1 MKPRREQAPA
11 LRKIPLY
18 QRNFE
23 GEHMEKTDILSMNKE
38 ELTAYIVSLGE
49 PKFRATQIW
58 GWLLKGA
65 DFSEMKNLPAALRA
79 KLEENA
85 FVATAKPVRKLVS
98 KDGTIKYLYEL
109 HDGEKIESVLMRYK
123 HGNTIC
129 ISTEAGC
136 PMGCAFCASTLKG
149 LSRRLLPSEMLS
161 QIISTQKDTGERVDG
176 IVLMGIGEPL
186 DNYDNVLKFLRL
198 VGSPEGLNIGYR
210 HISLSTCGLV
220 DRIGR
225 LAEENLAITLS
236 ISLHA
241 ADDETRSSLM
251 PVNKKWNIE
260 QLLTACR
267 AYFEKTGRRI
277 SFEYTLV
284 RGKNDTVSDAN
295 KLADVLYKYCAG
307 MPLHV
312 NLIPVNNVEERGFL
326 PSEKSG
332 IEAFARTLEGRHIA
346 ATVRRKLGSD
356 IDASCGQ
363 LRAEHGI

>member
-1 MKPRREQAPA
+1 
-11 LRKIPLY
+11 
-18 QRNFE
+18 
-23 GEHMEKTDILSMNKE
+23 MEKVDILSMTKE
-38 ELTAYIVSLGE
+38 ELTAFIISLGE
-49 PKFRATQIW
+49 PKFRATQVW
-58 GWLLKGA
+58 GWIMKGA
-65 DFSEMKNLPAALRA
+65 DFSEMKNVPAALRA

-85 FVATAKPVRKLVS
+85 FIASAKIARRLVS
-98 KDGTIKYLYEL
+98 TDGTIKYLYEL
-109 HDGEKIESVLMRYK
+109 HDGEKIESVFMRYK

-136 PMGCAFCASTLKG
+136 AMGCAFCASTLKG

-161 QIISTQKDTGERVDG
+161 QIISTEKDTGERISG

-198 VGSPEGLNIGYR
+198 VGSPDGLNIGYR

-220 DRIGR
+220 DRIYR
-225 LAEENLAITLS
+225 LAEEDLAITLS

-241 ADDETRSSLM
+241 PDDETRSSLM
-251 PVNKKWNIE
+251 PVNKRWNIE

-284 RGKNDTVSDAN
+284 RGKNDGVSEAN
-295 KLADVLYKYCAG
+295 RLADVLYRYCAG

-312 NLIPVNNVEERGFL
+312 NLIPVNSVEERGFL

-332 IEAFARTLEGRHIA
+332 IEAFVRTLEGRHIV
-346 ATVRRKLGSD
+346 ATVRRTLGSD

-363 LRAEHGI
+363 LRSGDK

>member
-1 MKPRREQAPA
+1 
-11 LRKIPLY
+11 
-18 QRNFE
+18 
-23 GEHMEKTDILSMNKE
+23 MEKVDILSMTKE
-38 ELTAYIVSLGE
+38 ELTAFTISLGE
-49 PKFRATQIW
+49 PKFRATQVW
-58 GWLLKGA
+58 GWLMKGA
-65 DFSEMKNLPAALRA
+65 DFSEMKNVPAALRA

-85 FVATAKPVRKLVS
+85 FIASAKIARRLVS
-98 KDGTIKYLYEL
+98 TDGTIKYLYEL
-109 HDGEKIESVLMRYK
+109 HDGEKIESVFMRYK

-136 PMGCAFCASTLKG
+136 AMGCAFCASTLKG

-161 QIISTQKDTGERVDG
+161 QIISTEKDTGERISG

-198 VGSPEGLNIGYR
+198 VGSPDGLNIGYR

-220 DRIGR
+220 DRIYR
-225 LAEENLAITLS
+225 LAEEDLAITLS
-236 ISLHA
+236 ISHHA
-241 ADDETRSSLM
+241 PDDETRSSLM
-251 PVNKKWNIE
+251 PVNKRWNIE

-284 RGKNDTVSDAN
+284 RGKNDGVSEAN
-295 KLADVLYKYCAG
+295 RLADVLYRYCAG

-312 NLIPVNNVEERGFL
+312 NLIPVNSVEERGFL

-332 IEAFARTLEGRHIA
+332 IEAFVRTLEGRHIV
-346 ATVRRKLGSD
+346 ATVRRTLGSD

-363 LRAEHGI
+363 LRSGDK

>member
-1 MKPRREQAPA
+1 
-11 LRKIPLY
+11 
-18 QRNFE
+18 
-23 GEHMEKTDILSMNKE
+23 MEKTDILSMNKE

-79 KLEENA
+79 KLEEYA

>member
-1 MKPRREQAPA
+1 
-11 LRKIPLY
+11 
-18 QRNFE
+18 
-23 GEHMEKTDILSMNKE
+23 MEKIDILSMNKE
-38 ELTAYIVSLGE
+38 ELTAYIISLGE
-49 PKFRATQIW
+49 PKFRASQIW

-65 DFSEMKNLPAALRA
+65 NFSEMKNLPTALRA

-85 FVATAKPVRKLVS
+85 FVASAKIAKKFVS
-98 KDGTIKYLYEL
+98 KDGTVKYLYEL
-109 HDGEKIESVLMRYK
+109 YDGERIESVFMRYK

-161 QIISTQKDTGERVDG
+161 QILSTQKDTGERVDG

-186 DNYDNVLKFLRL
+186 DNYDNVIKFLRL
-198 VGSPEGLNIGYR
+198 VGSADGLNIGYR

-220 DRIGR
+220 DRMEK
-225 LAEENLAITLS
+225 LAKENLPITLS

-241 ADDETRSSLM
+241 ADDQTRSSLM
-251 PVNKKWNIE
+251 PVNKRWNIE
-260 QLLTACR
+260 QLLKACR
-267 AYFEKTGRRI
+267 AYFDQTGRRI

-284 RGKNDTVSDAN
+284 RGKNDSVADAN
-295 KLADVLYKYCAG
+295 RLADVLYRYCSG

-332 IEAFARTLEGRHIA
+332 IEAFASTLESRRIT

-363 LRAEHGI
+363 LRAQHN

>member
-1 MKPRREQAPA
+1 
-11 LRKIPLY
+11 
-18 QRNFE
+18 
-23 GEHMEKTDILSMNKE
+23 MEKTDILSMNKE

-65 DFSEMKNLPAALRA
+65 DFSEMKNLPAALRT
-79 KLEENA
+79 KLSENA
-85 FVATAKPVRKLVS
+85 FVATAKIVRKLVS
-98 KDGTIKYLYEL
+98 KDGTIKYLYEM

-220 DRIGR
+220 DRIGK
-225 LAEENLAITLS
+225 LADENLAITLS

-251 PVNKKWNIE
+251 PVNKKWNIA

-284 RGKNDTVSDAN
+284 RGKNDTVKDAN
-295 KLADVLYKYCAG
+295 KLADVLYQYCSG

-312 NLIPVNNVEERGFL
+312 NLIPVNNVVERGFL

-332 IEAFARTLEGRHIA
+332 IEAFASTLENRHIT
-346 ATVRRKLGSD
+346 ATVRRTLGSD

>member
-1 MKPRREQAPA
+1 
-11 LRKIPLY
+11 
-18 QRNFE
+18 
-23 GEHMEKTDILSMNKE
+23 MEKIDILSMNKE
-38 ELTAYIVSLGE
+38 ELTEYVVSLGE
-49 PKFRATQIW
+49 PKFRASQIW

-65 DFSEMKNLPAALRA
+65 DFSEMKNLPAALKT
-79 KLEENA
+79 KLAENA
-85 FVATAKPVRKLVS
+85 FVATAKIAKKFVS
-98 KDGTIKYLYEL
+98 KDGTVKYLYEL
-109 HDGEKIESVLMRYK
+109 HDGERIESVFMRYK

-161 QIISTQKDTGERVDG
+161 QILSTQKDTGERVDG

-186 DNYDNVLKFLRL
+186 DNYDNVIKFLRL
-198 VGSPEGLNIGYR
+198 VGSPDGLNIGYR

-220 DRIGR
+220 DRMAR
-225 LAEENLAITLS
+225 LAKENLPITLS

-241 ADDETRSSLM
+241 ADDQTRSSLM
-251 PVNKKWNIE
+251 PVNKRWNIE

-267 AYFEKTGRRI
+267 SYFDQTGRRI

-284 RGKNDTVSDAN
+284 RGKNDSVSDAK
-295 KLADVLYKYCAG
+295 KLADVLYRYCSG

-332 IEAFARTLEGRHIA
+332 IEAFASALEARKIT

-363 LRAEHGI
+363 LRAEHTS

>member
-1 MKPRREQAPA
+1 
-11 LRKIPLY
+11 
-18 QRNFE
+18 
-23 GEHMEKTDILSMNKE
+23 MEKVDILSMTKE
-38 ELTAYIVSLGE
+38 ELTAFIISLGE
-49 PKFRATQIW
+49 PKFRATQVW
-58 GWLLKGA
+58 GWLMKGA
-65 DFSEMKNLPAALRA
+65 DFSEMKNVPAALRA

-85 FVATAKPVRKLVS
+85 FIASAKIARRLVS
-98 KDGTIKYLYEL
+98 TDGTIKYLYEL
-109 HDGEKIESVLMRYK
+109 HDGEKIESVFMRYK

-136 PMGCAFCASTLKG
+136 AMGCAFCASTLKG

-161 QIISTQKDTGERVDG
+161 QIISTEKDTGERISG

-186 DNYDNVLKFLRL
+186 DNYANVLKFLRL
-198 VGSPEGLNIGYR
+198 VGSPDGLNIGYR

-220 DRIGR
+220 DRIYR
-225 LAEENLAITLS
+225 LAEEDLAITLS

-241 ADDETRSSLM
+241 PDDETRSSLM
-251 PVNKKWNIE
+251 PVNKRWNIE

-284 RGKNDTVSDAN
+284 RGKNDGVSEAN
-295 KLADVLYKYCAG
+295 RLADVLYRYCAG

-312 NLIPVNNVEERGFL
+312 NLIPVNSVEERGFL

-332 IEAFARTLEGRHIA
+332 IEAFVKTLEGRHIV
-346 ATVRRKLGSD
+346 ATVRRTLGSD

-363 LRAEHGI
+363 LRSGDK

>member
-1 MKPRREQAPA
+1 
-11 LRKIPLY
+11 
-18 QRNFE
+18 
-23 GEHMEKTDILSMNKE
+23 MEKIDILSMNKE
-38 ELTAYIVSLGE
+38 ELTAYIISLGE

-65 DFSEMKNLPAALRA
+65 NFSEMKNLPASLRT

-85 FVATAKPVRKLVS
+85 FVASAKIAKKFVS
-98 KDGTIKYLYEL
+98 KDGTVKYLYEL
-109 HDGEKIESVLMRYK
+109 YDGERIESVFMRYK

-161 QIISTQKDTGERVDG
+161 QILSTQKDTGQRVDG

-186 DNYDNVLKFLRL
+186 DNYDNVIKFLRL
-198 VGSPEGLNIGYR
+198 VGSPDGLNIGYR

-220 DRIGR
+220 DRMEK
-225 LAEENLAITLS
+225 LAKENLPITLS

-241 ADDETRSSLM
+241 ADDQTRSSLM
-251 PVNKKWNIE
+251 PVNKRWNIE
-260 QLLTACR
+260 QLLKACR
-267 AYFEKTGRRI
+267 AYFDQTGRRI

-284 RGKNDTVSDAN
+284 RGKNDSVADAN
-295 KLADVLYKYCAG
+295 RLADVLYRYCSG

-332 IEAFARTLEGRHIA
+332 IEAFASTLEGRKIT

-363 LRAEHGI
+363 LRAEHSS

>member
-1 MKPRREQAPA
+1 
-11 LRKIPLY
+11 
-18 QRNFE
+18 
-23 GEHMEKTDILSMNKE
+23 MEKIDILSMNKE

-49 PKFRATQIW
+49 PKFRASQIW

-65 DFSEMKNLPAALRA
+65 DFSEMKNLPAVLRA
-79 KLEENA
+79 KLAENA
-85 FVATAKPVRKLVS
+85 FVASAKIAKKFVS
-98 KDGTIKYLYEL
+98 RDGTVKYLYEL
-109 HDGEKIESVLMRYK
+109 YDGERIESVFMRYK

-161 QIISTQKDTGERVDG
+161 QILSTQKDTGERVDG

-186 DNYDNVLKFLRL
+186 DNYDNVIKFLRL
-198 VGSPEGLNIGYR
+198 VGSPDGLNIGYR

-220 DRIGR
+220 DRMEK
-225 LAEENLAITLS
+225 LAKENLPITLS

-241 ADDETRSSLM
+241 ADDQTRSSLM
-251 PVNKKWNIE
+251 PVNNRWNIE
-260 QLLTACR
+260 QLLKACR
-267 AYFEKTGRRI
+267 SYFDQTGRRL

-284 RGKNDTVSDAN
+284 RGKNDSVSDAN
-295 KLADVLYKYCAG
+295 RLADVLYRYCSG

-332 IEAFARTLEGRHIA
+332 IEAFASTLGGRKIT

-363 LRAEHGI
+363 LRAEHSS

>member
-1 MKPRREQAPA
+1 
-11 LRKIPLY
+11 
-18 QRNFE
+18 
-23 GEHMEKTDILSMNKE
+23 MEKIDILSMNKE
-38 ELTAYIVSLGE
+38 ELTAYIISLGE

-58 GWLLKGA
+58 GWFLKGA
-65 DFSEMKNLPAALRA
+65 NFSEMKNLPASLRT

-85 FVATAKPVRKLVS
+85 FVASAKIAKKFVS
-98 KDGTIKYLYEL
+98 KDGTVKYLYEL
-109 HDGEKIESVLMRYK
+109 YDGERIESVFMRYK

-161 QIISTQKDTGERVDG
+161 QILSTQKDTGQRVDG

-186 DNYDNVLKFLRL
+186 DNYDNVIKFLRL
-198 VGSPEGLNIGYR
+198 VGSPDGLNIGYR

-220 DRIGR
+220 DRMEK
-225 LAEENLAITLS
+225 LAKENLPITLS

-241 ADDETRSSLM
+241 ADDQTRSSLM
-251 PVNKKWNIE
+251 PVNKRWNIE
-260 QLLTACR
+260 QLLKACR
-267 AYFEKTGRRI
+267 AYFDQTGRRI

-284 RGKNDTVSDAN
+284 RGKNDSVADAN
-295 KLADVLYKYCAG
+295 RLADVLYRYCSG

-332 IEAFARTLEGRHIA
+332 IEAFASTLEGRKIT

-363 LRAEHGI
+363 LRAEHSS

>member
-1 MKPRREQAPA
+1 
-11 LRKIPLY
+11 
-18 QRNFE
+18 
-23 GEHMEKTDILSMNKE
+23 MEKVDILSMNKE
-38 ELTAYIVSLGE
+38 ELTAFIISLGE
-49 PKFRATQIW
+49 PKFRAAQVW
-58 GWLLKGA
+58 GWLMKGA
-65 DFSEMKNLPAALRA
+65 DFSEMKNVPAALRT

-85 FVATAKPVRKLVS
+85 FIASAKVARRLVS
-98 KDGTIKYLYEL
+98 TDGTIKYLYEL
-109 HDGEKIESVLMRYK
+109 HDGEKIESVFMRYK

-136 PMGCAFCASTLKG
+136 AMGCAFCASTLKG

-161 QIISTQKDTGERVDG
+161 QIISTEKDTGERISG

-198 VGSPEGLNIGYR
+198 VGSPDGLNIGYR

-220 DRIGR
+220 DRIYR
-225 LAEENLAITLS
+225 LAEEDLAITLS

-241 ADDETRSSLM
+241 PDDETRSSLM
-251 PVNKKWNIE
+251 PVNKRWNIE

-284 RGKNDTVSDAN
+284 RGKNDGVSEAN
-295 KLADVLYKYCAG
+295 RLADVLYRYCAG

-312 NLIPVNNVEERGFL
+312 NLIPVNSVEERGFL

-332 IEAFARTLEGRHIA
+332 IEAFVRTLEGRHIV
-346 ATVRRKLGSD
+346 ATVRRTLGSD

-363 LRAEHGI
+363 LRSGDK

>member
-1 MKPRREQAPA
+1 
-11 LRKIPLY
+11 
-18 QRNFE
+18 
-23 GEHMEKTDILSMNKE
+23 MEKVDILSMTKE
-38 ELTAYIVSLGE
+38 ELTAFTISLGE
-49 PKFRATQIW
+49 PKFRATQVW
-58 GWLLKGA
+58 GWLMKGA
-65 DFSEMKNLPAALRA
+65 DFSEMKNVPAALRA

-85 FVATAKPVRKLVS
+85 FIASAKIARRLVS
-98 KDGTIKYLYEL
+98 TDGTIKYLYEL
-109 HDGEKIESVLMRYK
+109 HDGEKIESVFMRYK

-136 PMGCAFCASTLKG
+136 AMGCAFCASTWKG

-161 QIISTQKDTGERVDG
+161 QIISTEKDTGERISG

-198 VGSPEGLNIGYR
+198 VGSPDGLNIGYR

-220 DRIGR
+220 DRIYR
-225 LAEENLAITLS
+225 LAEEDLAITLS
-236 ISLHA
+236 ISHHA
-241 ADDETRSSLM
+241 PDDETRSSLM
-251 PVNKKWNIE
+251 PVNKRWNIE

-284 RGKNDTVSDAN
+284 RGKNDGVSEAN
-295 KLADVLYKYCAG
+295 RLADVLYRYCAG

-312 NLIPVNNVEERGFL
+312 NLIPVNSVEERGFL

-332 IEAFARTLEGRHIA
+332 IEAFVRTLEGRHIV
-346 ATVRRKLGSD
+346 ATVRRTLGSD

-363 LRAEHGI
+363 LRSGDK

>member
-1 MKPRREQAPA
+1 
-11 LRKIPLY
+11 
-18 QRNFE
+18 
-23 GEHMEKTDILSMNKE
+23 MNKE

-49 PKFRATQIW
+49 PKFRTAQIW

-198 VGSPEGLNIGYR
+198 VGSPDGLNIGYR

-267 AYFEKTGRRI
+267 SYFEKTGRRI

-332 IEAFARTLEGRHIA
+332 IEAFAHTLEGRRIT

>member
-1 MKPRREQAPA
+1 
-11 LRKIPLY
+11 
-18 QRNFE
+18 
-23 GEHMEKTDILSMNKE
+23 MEKIDILSMNKE
-38 ELTAYIVSLGE
+38 ELVSFIISLGE
-49 PKFRATQIW
+49 PKFRAEQVW
-58 GWLLKGA
+58 GWLMKGA
-65 DFSEMKNLPAALRA
+65 DFSEMKNIPAALRE
-79 KLEENA
+79 KLTENA
-85 FVATAKPVRKLVS
+85 FVASAKIAKKQVS
-98 KDGTIKYLYEL
+98 KDGTVKYLYEL
-109 HDGEKIESVLMRYK
+109 YDGEKIESVFMRYK

-136 PMGCAFCASTLKG
+136 AMGCAFCASTLRG
-149 LSRRLLPSEMLS
+149 LSRRLFPSEMLS
-161 QIISTQKDTGERVDG
+161 QIIMTEKDTGERIGG

-186 DNYDNVLKFLRL
+186 DNYDNVMKFLRL

-220 DRIGR
+220 PKIEK
-225 LAEENLAITLS
+225 LAEENFAITLS

-251 PVNKKWNIE
+251 PVNKRFCIAE
-260 QLLTACR
+260 LLTACR

-284 RGKNDTVSDAN
+284 RGKNDNTTDAN

-312 NLIPVNNVEERGFL
+312 NLIPVNNVTERGFL

-332 IEAFARTLEGRHIA
+332 IEAFRETLEKRRIT
-346 ATVRRKLGSD
+346 ATVRRTLGSD

-363 LRAEHGI
+363 LRSKS

>member
-1 MKPRREQAPA
+1 
-11 LRKIPLY
+11 
-18 QRNFE
+18 
-23 GEHMEKTDILSMNKE
+23 MNKE
-38 ELTAYIVSLGE
+38 ELTEYVVSLGE
-49 PKFRATQIW
+49 PKFRASQIW

-65 DFSEMKNLPAALRA
+65 DFSEMKNLPAALKT
-79 KLEENA
+79 KLAENA
-85 FVATAKPVRKLVS
+85 FVATAKIAKKFVS
-98 KDGTIKYLYEL
+98 KDGTVKYLYEL
-109 HDGEKIESVLMRYK
+109 HDGERIESVFMRYK

-161 QIISTQKDTGERVDG
+161 QILSTQKDTGERVDG

-186 DNYDNVLKFLRL
+186 DNYDNVIKFLRL
-198 VGSPEGLNIGYR
+198 VGSPDGLNIGYR

-220 DRIGR
+220 DRMAR
-225 LAEENLAITLS
+225 LAKENLPITLS

-241 ADDETRSSLM
+241 ADDQTRSSLM
-251 PVNKKWNIE
+251 PVNKRWNIE

-267 AYFEKTGRRI
+267 SYFDQTGRRI

-284 RGKNDTVSDAN
+284 RGKNDSVSDAK
-295 KLADVLYKYCAG
+295 KLADVLYRYCSG

-332 IEAFARTLEGRHIA
+332 IEAFASALEARKIT

-363 LRAEHGI
+363 LRAEHTS

>member
-1 MKPRREQAPA
+1 
-11 LRKIPLY
+11 
-18 QRNFE
+18 
-23 GEHMEKTDILSMNKE
+23 MEKVDILSMTKE
-38 ELTAYIVSLGE
+38 ELTAFTISLGE
-49 PKFRATQIW
+49 PKFRATQVW
-58 GWLLKGA
+58 GWLMKGV
-65 DFSEMKNLPAALRA
+65 DFSEMKNVPAALRA

-85 FVATAKPVRKLVS
+85 FIASAKVARRLVS
-98 KDGTIKYLYEL
+98 TDGTIKYLYEL
-109 HDGEKIESVLMRYK
+109 HDGEKIESVFMRYK

-136 PMGCAFCASTLKG
+136 AMGCAFCASTLKG

-161 QIISTQKDTGERVDG
+161 QIISTEKDTGERISG

-198 VGSPEGLNIGYR
+198 VGSPDGLNIGYR

-220 DRIGR
+220 DRIYR
-225 LAEENLAITLS
+225 LAEEDLAITLS

-241 ADDETRSSLM
+241 PDDETRSSLM
-251 PVNKKWNIE
+251 PVNKRWNIE

-284 RGKNDTVSDAN
+284 RGKNDGVSEAN
-295 KLADVLYKYCAG
+295 RLADVLYRYCAG

-312 NLIPVNNVEERGFL
+312 NLIPVNSVEERGFL

-332 IEAFARTLEGRHIA
+332 IEAFVRTLEGRHIV
-346 ATVRRKLGSD
+346 ATVRRTLGSD

-363 LRAEHGI
+363 LRSGDK

>member
-1 MKPRREQAPA
+1 
-11 LRKIPLY
+11 
-18 QRNFE
+18 
-23 GEHMEKTDILSMNKE
+23 MEKVDILSMTKE
-38 ELTAYIVSLGE
+38 ELTAFIISLGE
-49 PKFRATQIW
+49 PKFRATQVW
-58 GWLLKGA
+58 GWLMKGA
-65 DFSEMKNLPAALRA
+65 DFSEMKNVPAVLRA

-85 FVATAKPVRKLVS
+85 FIASAKVARRLVS
-98 KDGTIKYLYEL
+98 TDGTIKYLYEL
-109 HDGEKIESVLMRYK
+109 HDGEKIESVFMRYK

-136 PMGCAFCASTLKG
+136 AMGCAFCASTLKG

-161 QIISTQKDTGERVDG
+161 QIISTEKDTGERISG

-198 VGSPEGLNIGYR
+198 VGSPDGLNIGYR

-220 DRIGR
+220 DRIYR
-225 LAEENLAITLS
+225 LAEEDLAITLS

-241 ADDETRSSLM
+241 PDDETRSSLM
-251 PVNKKWNIE
+251 PVNKRWNIE

-284 RGKNDTVSDAN
+284 RGKNDGVSEAN
-295 KLADVLYKYCAG
+295 RLADVLYRYCAG

-312 NLIPVNNVEERGFL
+312 NLIPVNSVEERGFL

-332 IEAFARTLEGRHIA
+332 IEAFVRTLEGRHIV
-346 ATVRRKLGSD
+346 ATVRRTLGSD

-363 LRAEHGI
+363 LRSGDK

>member
-1 MKPRREQAPA
+1 
-11 LRKIPLY
+11 
-18 QRNFE
+18 
-23 GEHMEKTDILSMNKE
+23 MNKE

-49 PKFRATQIW
+49 PKFRAAQIW

-129 ISTEAGC
+129 ISSEAGC

-198 VGSPEGLNIGYR
+198 VGSPDGLNIGYR

-295 KLADVLYKYCAG
+295 KLADVLYKYCSG

-332 IEAFARTLEGRHIA
+332 IEAFAHTLEGRHIT

>member
-1 MKPRREQAPA
+1 
-11 LRKIPLY
+11 
-18 QRNFE
+18 
-23 GEHMEKTDILSMNKE
+23 MEKTDILSMNKE
-38 ELTAYIVSLGE
+38 ELSAYVVSLGE

-65 DFSEMKNLPAALRA
+65 DFSEMKNLPAALRT
-79 KLEENA
+79 KLSENA
-85 FVATAKPVRKLVS
+85 FVATAKIARKLVS

-129 ISTEAGC
+129 ISSEAGC

-161 QIISTQKDTGERVDG
+161 QIITTQKDTGERVDG
-176 IVLMGIGEPL
+176 IVMMGIGEPL
-186 DNYDNVLKFLRL
+186 DNYDNVIKFLQL
-198 VGSPEGLNIGYR
+198 VGSPDGLNIGYR

-220 DRIGR
+220 DRIEK
-225 LAEENLAITLS
+225 LAKENFPITLS

-260 QLLTACR
+260 ALLKACR
-267 AYFEKTGRRI
+267 AYFTETGRRI

-284 RGKNDTVSDAN
+284 RGKNDTTADAN
-295 KLADVLYKYCAG
+295 RLADVLYRYCAG

-332 IEAFARTLEGRHIA
+332 IEAFASTLEGRRIA

-363 LRAEHGI
+363 LRAQHN